1 MISLCKFPSKYNIK
15 FLFIYFDVYNLI
27 FTLNILIYIKK
38 YFNINLYLSLN
49 VSSDKVIIPK
59 AVICAGRIIRR
70 RVRRMKYSD
79 IDAQAYQQ
87 VMKQKFECKISS
99 VLEEMKKHNL
109 HIFILGYG
117 DKSALGFDFSDYGL
131 ITRLEA
137 PLFGYSS
144 GSNSVFF
151 GYLVDH
157 RAPYFD
163 GRLPTDLEKM
173 ILDPRATASSEEIEL
188 VKLISDSKIQ
198 KYMDLKAVFDS
209 ELKSTDLVIVGQ
221 VRGDAA
227 YLETENLC
235 QSNVDLVNQSMK
247 AIKADRYFYKGH
259 PRNRFNK
266 DDLKELAGID
276 NLTIIPEDVSFASL
290 LHGKPMIA
298 VMTSGAG
305 LEAAVRGC
313 QVYCFG
319 ISFYSNWGFTTDML
333 ECARRTMV
341 FDAVTFMALFICRY
355 TKYAKRKDLKHVS
368 AKDAMTSYLAQIRS

>member
-1 MISLCKFPSKYNIK
+1 
-15 FLFIYFDVYNLI
+15 
-27 FTLNILIYIKK
+27 
-38 YFNINLYLSLN
+38 
-49 VSSDKVIIPK
+49 
-59 AVICAGRIIRR
+59 
-70 RVRRMKYSD
+70 
-79 IDAQAYQQ
+79 
-87 VMKQKFECKISS
+87 MKQKFECKISS
-99 VLEEMKKHNL
+99 VLKEMKKHKL
-109 HIFILGYG
+109 FIFILGYG
-117 DKSALGFDFSDYGL
+117 DKTALGFDFSDYGL
-131 ITRLEA
+131 ISRLES

-144 GSNSVFF
+144 GSNSAFF

-173 ILDPRATASSEEIEL
+173 LFDSGATASLEEIEL
-188 VKLISDSKIQ
+188 AKLISDSKIQ
-198 KYMDLKAVFDS
+198 KYMDFKAVFDS

-221 VRGDAA
+221 VRGDSA

-235 QSNVDLVNQSMK
+235 QSNIDLVYQSMK

-259 PRNRFNK
+259 PRNRFNM
-266 DDLKELAGID
+266 DDLKQLASID
-276 NLTIIPEDVSFASL
+276 NLTFIPEDVSFSSL

-368 AKDAMTSYLAQIRS
+368 AKDAMMSYLAQIRS